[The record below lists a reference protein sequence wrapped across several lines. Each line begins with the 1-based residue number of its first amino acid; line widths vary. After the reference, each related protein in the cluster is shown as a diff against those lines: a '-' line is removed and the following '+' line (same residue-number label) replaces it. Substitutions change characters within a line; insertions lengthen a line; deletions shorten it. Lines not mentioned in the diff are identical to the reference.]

1 MGWCESPNGPQGHR
15 DRPCPAEEEP
25 TEEKMER
32 EIDERLLARIWR
44 GQWIEA
50 SRLETTDGRR
60 LQVVFPGRANGDSG
74 PDFLGAI
81 VALENGRLL
90 VGDVELHVRSRD
102 WITHGH
108 HRDPAYNGVVL
119 HVIWMSDTLWTR
131 REDGVEVATVPLKGR
146 LSLPV
151 GALVA
156 LDPSPEETPPFYTSC
171 RRVAQALGMD
181 RMGSMLD
188 LAGEARFKNKGIRF
202 QGELACWPPGEVLY
216 QGLLEAL
223 GYTKNQE
230 PFLHLGR
237 LLPYSTLEGL
247 GAGLSYQRRPVALA
261 AWLLGTAGLL
271 PSQSPDE
278 ARGPGSEDVKELE
291 AIWRNSPLSR
301 EMKEARWHTRRIRPA
316 NHPRSRIMGAAHLMA
331 RFLDAGLLE
340 GMERVVLEAS
350 RAEAPCSIEEGL
362 MVPRYLGRERA
373 REMAVNVVLP
383 FFWALGQWRSD
394 PLLCDACLRLF
405 GLVAGGRGNRVTRQM
420 ALQLFEDEGPEVINS
435 ARRQQGLIHLF
446 KGPCRYGCCAS
457 CPLGLAL
464 ADREVAAAPVS

>member
-1 MGWCESPNGPQGHR
+1 
-15 DRPCPAEEEP
+15 
-25 TEEKMER
+25 
-32 EIDERLLARIWR
+32 
-44 GQWIEA
+44 
-50 SRLETTDGRR
+50 
-60 LQVVFPGRANGDSG
+60 
-74 PDFLGAI
+74 
-81 VALENGRLL
+81 
-90 VGDVELHVRSRD
+90 
-102 WITHGH
+102 HGH

-119 HVIWMSDTLWTR
+119 HVTWRADTLWTR

-151 GALVA
+151 EALVA
-156 LDPSPEETPPFYTSC
+156 LDPSPEESPPFYMGC
-171 RRVAQALGMD
+171 RRAARALG
-181 RMGSMLD
+181 REGVGRLLD
-188 LAGEARFKNKGIRF
+188 LAGEARFKNKGARF

-223 GYTKNQE
+223 GYAKNRE

-247 GAGLSYQRRPVALA
+247 AAGLPHQRRPDALA

-271 PSQSPDE
+271 PSQSPEE

-291 AIWRNSPLSR
+291 GMWRRSSLNR
-301 EMKEARWHTRRIRPA
+301 EMKGPHWRTRRIRPA
-316 NHPRSRIMGAAHLMA
+316 NHPRRRIMGAAHLMA
-331 RFLDAGLLE
+331 RFLDVGLLE
-340 GMERVVLEAS
+340 EMERVVLEAS
-350 RAEAPCSIEEGL
+350 WAEDPCPIEEGL

-405 GLVAGGRGNRVTRQM
+405 GRVPGGRGNRVTRQM
-420 ALQLFEDEGPEVINS
+420 ALQLFEDEGPEIINS

-446 KGPCRYGCCAS
+446 KGPCRYGCCAG

-464 ADREVAAAPVS
+464 ADREIAVAPVS